1 MPDIPIEKV
10 QQMQSQGLTNEDITR
25 SLEGQGYNLDQIS
38 MAMNQ
43 AGMGGTGAP
52 VGMEQS
58 AMEEIPIPTQQ
69 QAPPP
74 VEQQPAPEQYP
85 PQQQQD
91 YGQYQLPQQQFGY
104 EDIQAIVEEILEEK
118 WKEFTR
124 DVGDINLW
132 KGAISDDLD
141 ATKQEVVRTQKR
153 LEDLQVAV
161 LGKVNEYNK
170 TMQDIGTDMKALE
183 SVFGKILA
191 PLTSNIKEL
200 DRITHELKSK
210 TKK

>member
-10 QQMQSQGLTNEDITR
+10 QQLQSQGLTNEDITR

-69 QAPPP
+69 QAPP
-74 VEQQPAPEQYP
+74 VEQQPVQQP
-85 PQQQQD
+85 QQQD

-132 KGAISDDLD
+132 KGAMSDDLD
-141 ATKQEVVRTQKR
+141 ATKQELVRTQKR

-161 LGKVNEYNK
+161 LGKVSEYNK

-191 PLTSNIKEL
+191 PLTSNIKDL
-200 DRITHELKSK
+200 DRITQELKSK